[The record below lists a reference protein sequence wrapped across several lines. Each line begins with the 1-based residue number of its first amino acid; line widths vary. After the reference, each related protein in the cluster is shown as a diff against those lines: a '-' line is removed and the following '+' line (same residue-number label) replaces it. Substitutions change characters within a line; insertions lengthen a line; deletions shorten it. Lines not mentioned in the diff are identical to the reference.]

1 MWTRLILRVSKIDIF
16 VSLNL
21 SRKTK
26 NNNINMHSRSV
37 YIKYECYDKIYPNED
52 MRRHHYRFCVWR
64 ERHTEREPLI
74 HSLQQLD
81 NL

>member
-1 MWTRLILRVSKIDIF
+1 
-16 VSLNL
+16 
-21 SRKTK
+21 
-26 NNNINMHSRSV
+26 MHSRSV